1 MKKPSEI
8 FLFLGLFSILLPNAV
23 YAYAGPGAA
32 FGVIV
37 VFITVIIAFFASS
50 FISIFKFLKKTFVFL
65 KNSLP
70 KKKKLSNK
78 KNLKKDN
85 KEL

>member
-1 MKKPSEI
+1 MKKRNEI
-8 FLFLGLFSILLPNAV
+8 FLFLGLTSILLPNAV

-50 FISIFKFLKKTFVFL
+50 FISIFKFLKKTFFFL
-65 KNSLP
+65 KNFFS
-70 KKKKLSNK
+70 KKKNYQKKDFLK
-78 KNLKKDN
+78 KNND
-85 KEL
+85 EL

>member
-1 MKKPSEI
+1 MKKRNEI
-8 FLFLGLFSILLPNAV
+8 FLFLGLLSIFLPNAV

-50 FISIFKFLKKTFVFL
+50 FISIFKFFKKTFIFL
-65 KNSLP
+65 KNSLS
-70 KKKKLSNK
+70 KKKKLSKTKFK
-78 KNLKKDN
+78 K
-85 KEL
+85 